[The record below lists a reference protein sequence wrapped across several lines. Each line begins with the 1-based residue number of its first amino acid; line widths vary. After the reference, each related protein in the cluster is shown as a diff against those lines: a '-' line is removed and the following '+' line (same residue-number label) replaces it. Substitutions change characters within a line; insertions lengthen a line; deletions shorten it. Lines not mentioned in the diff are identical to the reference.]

1 MTPSCLL
8 LLAGIIVTG
17 FIIEALRIHV
27 TRPPWEVWSFGGWV
41 LAKAFAGVDPG
52 QAKILH
58 KVTWWVHTV
67 IALAFIAYIPYSRL
81 IHIITTSANHFMA
94 SLKPAGYLEPIR
106 DFETAESF
114 GVGKLEEF
122 TRKQIFDSDACT
134 RCGRCQD
141 GCPAYLSGKP
151 LSPKKVIQ
159 DLKTYWLAQAPAAV
173 AAKRGGEPKEGG
185 EGGGSRAPRRPKR
198 PWSAR

>member
-1 MTPSCLL
+1 
-8 LLAGIIVTG
+8 
-17 FIIEALRIHV
+17 
-27 TRPPWEVWSFGGWV
+27 
-41 LAKAFAGVDPG
+41 
-52 QAKILH
+52 
-58 KVTWWVHTV
+58 
-67 IALAFIAYIPYSRL
+67 
-81 IHIITTSANHFMA
+81 MA
-94 SLKPAGYLEPIR
+94 SLKPAGYIEPIR

-159 DLKTYWLAQAPAAV
+159 DLKTYWLAQAPAALATKRAAQLV
-173 AAKRGGEPKEGG
+173 ATESGAAGGKSVFFKALDRIDAVVDRRGSGAEAETAPVEKALVGDVIDLHELWACTNCMYCMEHCSASIEHVPKIVGDAAVQGPHRGGFRA
-185 EGGGSRAPRRPKR
+185 RAPAHVPQYGE
-198 PWSAR
+198 